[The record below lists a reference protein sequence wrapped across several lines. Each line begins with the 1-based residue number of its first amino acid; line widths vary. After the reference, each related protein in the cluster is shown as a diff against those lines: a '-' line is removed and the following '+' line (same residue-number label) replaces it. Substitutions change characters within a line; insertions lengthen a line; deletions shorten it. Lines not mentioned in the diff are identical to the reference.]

1 MCLSNITNNGS
12 RSSLFFTKGLKKGLK
27 KGLVK
32 GFTLVETVIGIVVLS
47 IAFSI
52 MTTLLFPLLEDSA
65 DQVHQIRAA
74 ELGQSMLNEIQ
85 ARSFDEKS
93 DRNGGLVRCG
103 EPGISCTANNALTA
117 EAGETR
123 ATYDDVDDYNGFDQD
138 GAAIESSLGNSVGDL
153 YNNFNV
159 KVTVCNDGDYDGSC
173 SANLASNT
181 DTFTA
186 KLITVT
192 VTTPSGL
199 AIDFA
204 TYRANF

>member
-1 MCLSNITNNGS
+1 MCLSFITNNGRRVN
-12 RSSLFFTKGLKKGLK
+12 RSLT
-27 KGLVK
+27 K

-52 MTTLLFPLLEDSA
+52 MSTLLFPLLEDSA
-65 DQVHQIRAA
+65 DQIHQIRAA
-74 ELGQSMLNEIQ
+74 ELGQSFLNEIQ
-85 ARSFDEKS
+85 ARSFDENS
-93 DRNGGLVRCG
+93 DRNGGFWRCG
-103 EPGISCTANNALTA
+103 EDQNGDTVIDGDELCTLNNLLGD
-117 EAGETR
+117 EGEIR
-123 ATYDDVDDYNGFDQD
+123 ATFDDVDDYNGLDQD
-138 GAAIESSLGNSVGDL
+138 GAAIENSLGASIGDL
-153 YNNFNV
+153 YTNFNV
-159 KVTVCNDGDYDGSC
+159 QVTVCNDGDYDGTC

-186 KLITVT
+186 KLIKVT